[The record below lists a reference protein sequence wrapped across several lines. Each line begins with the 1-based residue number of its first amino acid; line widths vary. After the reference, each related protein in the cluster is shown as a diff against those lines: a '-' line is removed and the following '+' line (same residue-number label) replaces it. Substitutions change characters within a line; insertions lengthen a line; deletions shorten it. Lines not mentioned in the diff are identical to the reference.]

1 MISDIFRLAHRVIS
15 HEKYWRR
22 SNYVKFDK
30 GDSFVLIIQGSEL
43 FWPVLKYYIPCKHPE
58 SFKIIYHLNEN
69 KRNLYC

>member
-22 SNYVKFDK
+22 SNYVKLK
-30 GDSFVLIIQGSEL
+30 EIASFLSYRVQNYSGL
-43 FWPVLKYYIPCKHPE
+43 FLKYYIPCKHPE